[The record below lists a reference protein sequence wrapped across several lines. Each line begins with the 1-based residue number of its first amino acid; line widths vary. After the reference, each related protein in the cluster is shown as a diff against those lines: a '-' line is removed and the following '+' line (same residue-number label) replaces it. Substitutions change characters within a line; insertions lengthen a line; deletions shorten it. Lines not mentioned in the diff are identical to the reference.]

1 MSNLKKKSLNKSEIT
16 AKLLKKYEVNL
27 DNADFQKL
35 KNFKEKMKELSDT
48 RQHKKC
54 KYKIWDVVIVVFI
67 AVLANCNDWEE
78 IHTFADLHRNW
89 FKNFLK
95 LSGGIPSAKTYERII
110 SIINSKELENA
121 TTYFVSE
128 VVHIFN
134 TDKDI
139 IDLDGKVDNGSS
151 RNKTDFSKEVT
162 SLNVLNAYSNKYGMC
177 LASEII
183 KDKTNEIPTIPIILK
198 RLNIKDTIITWDA
211 LNTQVKNVSEVIKL
225 KGDYC
230 VPLKSNHPL
239 FYQELELY
247 FNEEKLDTIRAK
259 NDGITYKCEYEKS
272 HGTIITYEYFQTEDI
287 NWYEDL
293 NKWKGLKSFTCVKK
307 TIGEGRK
314 KKIEYRYYISSL
326 LNNINIV
333 SKAIRQHW
341 SVENK
346 LHWHLDFTFKQ
357 DSNTTINKNALF
369 NLQIIK
375 KMVLAFLKQVSKV
388 YDTSLRLIRFRI
400 SLDFEKEVLRFF
412 NILAR

>member
-1 MSNLKKKSLNKSEIT
+1 MKKKRIT
-16 AKLLKKYEVNL
+16 RTDIVQKQLKKYEVDL
-27 DNADFQKL
+27 EKADFQKL

-48 RQHKKC
+48 RQPKKC
-54 KYKIWDVVIVVFI
+54 TYKIWDIVVVVFI
-67 AVLANCNDWEE
+67 AILANCNDWED
-78 IHTFADLHRNW
+78 IHIFAELHREW

-95 LSGGIPSAKTYERII
+95 LSGGIPSAKTYKRIF
-110 SIINSKELENA
+110 SIIDSKELENA
-121 TTYFVSE
+121 TTYFVQE

-134 TDKDI
+134 MDRDI
-139 IDLDGKVDNGSS
+139 IDLDGKTDNGSA
-151 RNKTDFSKEVT
+151 RNKTDFSKEVK
-162 SLNVLNAYSNKYGMC
+162 SLNVLNAYSNKYGIC
-177 LASEII
+177 LASEMI

-211 LNTQVKNVSEVIKL
+211 LNTQVKNIAEVIKK

-230 VPLKSNHPL
+230 VPIKSNHPL
-239 FYQELELY
+239 FFQELKLY
-247 FNEEKLDTIRAK
+247 FDEEKLDTISAK
-259 NDGITYKCEYEKS
+259 DDGITYKCEYEKS

-293 NKWKGLKSFTCVKK
+293 KKWAGLKSFACVRK
-307 TIGEGRK
+307 TIGEGRNK
-314 KKIEYRYYISSL
+314 KVEFRYYISSM
-326 LNNINIV
+326 LNNIDTI

-357 DSNTTINKNALF
+357 DDNTTLDKKALF

-375 KMVLAFLKQVSKV
+375 KMALAFLKHASDI
-388 YDTSLRLIRFRI
+388 YDTSLKHIRFRI
-400 SLDFEKEVLRFF
+400 SLDLEHEILRFF